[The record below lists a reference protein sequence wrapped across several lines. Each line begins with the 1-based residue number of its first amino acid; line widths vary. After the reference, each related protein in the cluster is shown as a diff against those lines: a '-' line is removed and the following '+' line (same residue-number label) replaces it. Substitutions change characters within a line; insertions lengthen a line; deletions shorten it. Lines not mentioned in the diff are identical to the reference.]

1 MKPYYKKNGFFDR
14 LDTFSRWFDY
24 HYDVYGILYF
34 VPWLREM
41 AMSAYWIA
49 ELEID
54 LKLIQQDLEEA
65 KENYNR
71 EKYWW
76 MRAK

>member
-14 LDTFSRWFDY
+14 LERFSHRIDY
-24 HYDVYGILYF
+24 ILEVYGIIYF
-34 VPWLREM
+34 IPGFGGIALAKYLIREREF
-41 AMSAYWIA
+41 
-49 ELEID
+49 ELEIA
-54 LKLIQQDLEEA
+54 KQDLEEA